1 MIESILKG
9 LELTD
14 SNNELVQIA
23 KGKYKNPESIKEAYE
38 KLQQQIEKEA
48 REVKEKEKLV
58 RQAKEAKEAAEQKR
72 KAEEAAKESERLN

>member
-23 KGKYKNPESIKEAYE
+23 KGKYKYPESIKEAYE
-38 KLQQQIEKEA
+38 KFKKEIQWS
-48 REVKEKEKLV
+48 K
-58 RQAKEAKEAAEQKR
+58 RQ
-72 KAEEAAKESERLN
+72 